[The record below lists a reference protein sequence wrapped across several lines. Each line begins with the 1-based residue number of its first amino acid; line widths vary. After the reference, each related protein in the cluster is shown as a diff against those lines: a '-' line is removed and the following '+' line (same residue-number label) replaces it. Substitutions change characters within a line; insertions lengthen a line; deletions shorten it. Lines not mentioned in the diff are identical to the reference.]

1 MTTLARRVRH
11 GWDGLRL
18 VARQSG
24 AQFRVGVSGWTVAA
38 LVLVALTTIPLVAVF
53 AGVLGPSSDTWRHI
67 ASTVLA
73 DYLVNSAALM
83 VLVGAITLVIG
94 VSAAW
99 LVAMCSFPGRRVF
112 EWGLIL
118 PLAVPTYIAGITYA
132 ELLAYGSPAY
142 DLVAW
147 AWPSA
152 ATPRFQTHIMTLP
165 GVAVVMSL
173 VLFPYTYV
181 ITRASFAK
189 QSGSILETARILGR
203 SPWQTFYQV
212 ALPLARP
219 AVVAGSTLVLME
231 VLNEYGAVKYYGIPT
246 FTTGIFRA
254 WFPLDDP
261 DAALRL
267 AGCLLLFVFSL
278 ILVER
283 GQRGRARFDDGS
295 RVQRPPPRYALRGWR
310 ATAAFAV
317 CAVPM
322 AFGFVLPVVQLTAWA
337 VSAAPGFLDTDFA
350 VMAVHSFG
358 LALAAAA
365 SAVLVALVVA
375 YAARLSPTPLLA
387 LASRVAVLGY
397 SIPGAVIAVGV
408 LVPFVWVDRRVDAV
422 GEAVLGSGTG
432 LLLTGSLAAL
442 LFAYVVRFLA
452 VSLNPVESGFK
463 RVCGNLDECSRSLG
477 LSPLRTLLRVDLP
490 LLKGVL
496 ASAALLVFV
505 DVLKELPL
513 TLILRPFNFDTLATS
528 AFQLASDER
537 VAQSAVPALL
547 VILTGLIPVILLGRL
562 VGRTGPGH
570 RAEESAVE
578 ATVQGLA
585 PLPGEAGVVGD

>member
-1 MTTLARRVRH
+1 MTVSAGRFRRAWEV
-11 GWDGLRL
+11 LRL
-18 VARQSG
+18 LARQSRTH
-24 AQFRVGVSGWTVAA
+24 FRAGLSAWTLAS
-38 LVLVALTTIPLVAVF
+38 LVLVLLTTIPLMAVF
-53 AGVLGPSSDTWRHI
+53 VGVLGPSSDTWRHI
-67 ASTVLA
+67 SSTVLA
-73 DYLVNSAALM
+73 DYLWNSAALM
-83 VLVGAITLVIG
+83 VLVGAFTLVMG

-99 LVAMCSFPGRRVF
+99 LVAVCSFPGRRVF

-118 PLAVPTYIAGITYA
+118 PLAIPTYIAGITYA
-132 ELLAYGSPAY
+132 ELLAYGSPLH
-142 DLVAW
+142 DLLA
-147 AWPSA
+147 AIWPASA
-152 ATPRFQTHIMTLP
+152 PPRFQTHIMTLP
-165 GVAVVMSL
+165 GAAVVLSL
-173 VLFPYTYV
+173 VLFPYTYL

-261 DAALRL
+261 DTALRL

-283 GQRGRARFDDGS
+283 GQRGRARFDGGS
-295 RVQRPPPRYALRGWR
+295 RIQRPAPRYVLVGWR
-310 ATAAFAV
+310 ATAAFAA
-317 CAVPM
+317 CAIPM
-322 AFGFVLPVVQLTAWA
+322 TFGFVVPVAQLTAWFLA
-337 VSAAPGFLDTDFA
+337 TAPGLLDWDFA
-350 VMAVHSFG
+350 SMALHSFG

-365 SAVLVALVVA
+365 LAVLVALVVA
-375 YAARLSPTPLLA
+375 YAARLSPTPLLT
-387 LASRVAVLGY
+387 LASRLAVLGY

-408 LVPFVWVDRRVDAV
+408 LVPFVWVDRRVDGLA
-422 GEAVLGSGTG
+422 EAILGSGPG
-432 LLLTGSLAAL
+432 LLLTGGLAAL

-452 VSLNPVESGFK
+452 VSLSPVESGFK

-477 LSPLRTLLRVDLP
+477 LSPLRTLLRVDIP

-547 VILTGLIPVILLGRL
+547 VILTGLIPVILLDRL
-562 VGRTGPGH
+562 VGKTGPGH

-585 PLPGEAGVVGD
+585 PLPGEPVLGD

>member
-1 MTTLARRVRH
+1 MPSTRRVRQ

-18 VARQSG
+18 LARQSR
-24 AQFRVGVSGWTVAA
+24 ALFRAGLSTWTVAA
-38 LVLVALTTIPLVAVF
+38 LVLVLLTTIPLAAVF
-53 AGVLGPSSDTWRHI
+53 VGVLGPSSDTWQHI

-73 DYLVNSAALM
+73 DYLLNSAALM
-83 VLVGAITLVIG
+83 VLVGALTLLMG

-99 LVAMCSFPGRRVF
+99 LVAMCSFPGRRIF

-118 PLAVPTYIAGITYA
+118 PLAIPTYIAGITYA
-132 ELLAYGSPAY
+132 ELLAYGSPLYELTASI
-142 DLVAW
+142 
-147 AWPSA
+147 WPSP
-152 ATPRFQTHIMTLP
+152 TPPNFQTHIMTLP
-165 GVAVVMSL
+165 GAAVVLSL

-203 SPWQTFYQV
+203 SPWQTFFQV

-283 GQRGRARFDDGS
+283 GQRGRARFDDGA
-295 RVQRPPPRYALRGWR
+295 RVQRPAPRYLLRGWR
-310 ATAAFAV
+310 AVAALAV
-317 CAVPM
+317 CVIPM
-322 AFGFVLPVVQLTAWA
+322 AFGFVIPVAQLTAWSVA
-337 VSAAPGFLDTDFA
+337 AAPSLLDWGFA
-350 VMAVHSFG
+350 SMAMHSFG

-365 SAVLVALVVA
+365 LAVLVALVVA
-375 YAARLSPTPLLA
+375 YAARLSPAPLLIV
-387 LASRVAVLGY
+387 ASRLAVLGY

-408 LVPFVWVDRRVDAV
+408 LVPFVWLDRRIDGLA
-422 GEAVLGSGTG
+422 EAVFGTGTG
-432 LLLTGSLAAL
+432 LLLTGGLAAL
-442 LFAYVVRFLA
+442 VFAYVVRFLA
-452 VSLNPVESGFK
+452 VSLSPIESGFR

-477 LSPLRTLLRVDLP
+477 LSPLRTLLRVDIP

-547 VILTGLIPVILLGRL
+547 VILTGLIPVILLDRL
-562 VGRTGPGH
+562 VGKTGPGH

-585 PLPGEAGVVGD
+585 PVPGESGFGGD